1 MMAPRAAPLI
11 APMGSSLIQ
20 PITSLL
26 ISCITGKGQEDEF
39 LQLLALP
46 LMMKVLAEGIR
57 RAGRGY
63 MNKHFYLGSI
73 F

>member
-1 MMAPRAAPLI
+1 MAPRAAPLI

-26 ISCITGKGQEDEF
+26 ISCITGKGQEDGF